1 MLRIPQSYIDE
12 LLEGDWALH
21 DVTTEGMG
29 LKGEYVVTAWP
40 KETGIVAGIEI
51 AERVFKTV
59 GLRTEMLYGDG
70 DHAFMHSPIL
80 RAWGTPEQLHATY
93 KVAQCVMEYST
104 GISDSILVFDQ
115 HRTLTRNPVHAVR
128 RLMAM
133 EPERKVCVEVDT
145 PEDGMFWADKGVHI
159 IQCERFTPEV
169 LAAFVREVKAKH
181 PHVVVNAA
189 GGINGDNVGDYAD
202 TRCDVLVTSWPY
214 FGRPADIKM
223 SFSPANPKP

>member
-104 GISDSILVFDQ
+104 GIARRTHEMVSIARDRWGRIQVAGTRKHFPGGKILSIAALRAGGGIIHRAGISDSILVFDQ

-159 IQCERFTPEV
+159 IQCERFTPKV
-169 LAAFVREVKAKH
+169 LAAFVREDRKS
-181 PHVVVNAA
+181 VV
-189 GGINGDNVGDYAD
+189 
-202 TRCDVLVTSWPY
+202 
-214 FGRPADIKM
+214 
-223 SFSPANPKP
+223 

>member
-70 DHAFMHSPIL
+70 DHACTL
-80 RAWGTPEQLHATY
+80 RSSAPGARP
-93 KVAQCVMEYST
+93 S
-104 GISDSILVFDQ
+104 S
-115 HRTLTRNPVHAVR
+115 
-128 RLMAM
+128 
-133 EPERKVCVEVDT
+133 
-145 PEDGMFWADKGVHI
+145 
-159 IQCERFTPEV
+159 FTP
-169 LAAFVREVKAKH
+169 
-181 PHVVVNAA
+181 P
-189 GGINGDNVGDYAD
+189 
-202 TRCDVLVTSWPY
+202 TR
-214 FGRPADIKM
+214 
-223 SFSPANPKP
+223 SPSA

>member
-104 GISDSILVFDQ
+104 
-115 HRTLTRNPVHAVR
+115 A
-128 RLMAM
+128 
-133 EPERKVCVEVDT
+133 
-145 PEDGMFWADKGVHI
+145 
-159 IQCERFTPEV
+159 
-169 LAAFVREVKAKH
+169 
-181 PHVVVNAA
+181 
-189 GGINGDNVGDYAD
+189 
-202 TRCDVLVTSWPY
+202 
-214 FGRPADIKM
+214 
-223 SFSPANPKP
+223 SPAAPTKW